1 MLVKNMNLKFGLE
14 TIFDNININIP
25 DDTKTGIV
33 GVNGSGKTTFFK
45 VILNKQELDS
55 GNVTFF
61 NKKRISYLPQI
72 ITDEI
77 PDIDITVF
85 EFLLEGRPIKKLSD
99 QIEKLYIETTQVSE
113 KEANKLLDK
122 IGKLQME
129 LDYYEPYTAEEEL
142 LKLISNMKI
151 DDKLLNQKLNTLSGG
166 QKSKIAFIRLL
177 YSKPDL
183 ILLDEPTNHLD
194 YETRDFVIDF
204 LKNYNG
210 GVFIISHDIDFLNR
224 IVDKILYLDKVT
236 HKMELINGNYSQFL
250 RIKKEREEL
259 LTKTA
264 EIQERERQKLV
275 EIIER
280 YRHGNEKKAKIAKDR
295 MKKLEK
301 LEENMVVIEKKQ
313 KKTNLKITQERE
325 STKHPL
331 IITDLCFKY
340 NKSDKRN
347 LIYKLNFDIKRGE
360 KFLIVG
366 ENGVGKST
374 LLKLIVGE
382 LTPDSGEIRFGDKTD
397 IGYYAQEHD
406 HLDLEKNIFESLDE
420 FDLTDNE
427 KIGYLGRFL
436 FYGDDRY
443 KKVKVLSPGER
454 SRLALLIL
462 SLKKANF
469 LILDEPTNHF
479 DPDTQKIIAKNFKDF
494 PGTLIIVSH
503 NEEFVNDLGI
513 ERILVLP
520 EGNIHYYDKNIVKK
534 YHELYDLSMKKKTS

>member
-113 KEANKLLDK
+113 KEANKRLDK

-194 YETRDFVIDF
+194 YETRDFVIDY

-250 RIKKEREEL
+250 RIKKEKEEL

>member
-55 GNVTFF
+55 GNITFF

-194 YETRDFVIDF
+194 YETRDFVIDY

-250 RIKKEREEL
+250 RIKKEKEEL

-280 YRHGNEKKAKIAKDR
+280 YRHGNEKKARIAKDR